1 MKLVVTGAS
10 GFIGHNVL
18 LRAPRE
24 WEIVAVYHSTP
35 GLEEFVK
42 AQGLSNVRP
51 MRCDLLNEADVQR
64 MAREIGQKPD
74 AMLYLAANGDPAAS
88 SQRVRWDLE
97 SNTVALV
104 TCLEQ
109 CPASHVV
116 YVSSGAVYD
125 GLRGAVT
132 PATPVSPRLPYAIS
146 KLASEQYLRFF
157 CEHKGTVDSYVNVR
171 FFGAYGPYEASRK
184 ITTRWLQGMAAG
196 QREFVV
202 RGDGKNLIDFM
213 YVDEAVDG
221 FLALVKAKGEKLTV
235 NFASGSPIS
244 VNDVV
249 HAMAKNLGVDVT
261 IRHEGNVPEYI
272 EFLSAD
278 RTMPERFGVK
288 PSIAFEA
295 GLERLRAHLM
305 EQGSTFAKATADK
318 SGIGDQGQG

>member
-35 GLEEFVK
+35 GLEQFAKEH
-42 AQGLSNVRP
+42 GLANVRP
-51 MRCDLLNEADVQR
+51 VKCDLLNEAEVRQL
-64 MAREIGQKPD
+64 AREIGRPD

-104 TCLEQ
+104 TCLEH

-125 GLRGAVT
+125 GLHGGVSPESA
-132 PATPVSPRLPYAIS
+132 VSPRLPYAIS

-157 CEHKGTVDSYVNVR
+157 ADHRGSVDSYINVR
-171 FFGAYGPYEASRK
+171 FFGAYGPYEAPRK
-184 ITTRWLQGMAAG
+184 ITTRWLDAMASG
-196 QREFVV
+196 QRDFVV

-213 YVDEAVDG
+213 YVDDAVDG
-221 FLALVKAKGEKLTV
+221 FLALVKARGEKRTV
-235 NFASGSPIS
+235 DFASGAPIT
-244 VNDVV
+244 VADVV
-249 HAMAKNLGVDVT
+249 RAMAANLGVDVN
-261 IRHEGNVPEYI
+261 IRYEGDVPEYI
-272 EFLSAD
+272 EFRSTDTAMRD
-278 RTMPERFGVK
+278 RFGVM
-288 PSIAFEA
+288 PSTAFDA
-295 GLERLRAHLM
+295 GLGRLRAFLDARRQS
-305 EQGSTFAKATADK
+305 ERTG
-318 SGIGDQGQG
+318 